1 LSRLF
6 SEMSHS
12 ELLSIMQG
20 RIVPIDWKP
29 VSAEQ
34 MRERQLSKASVKIEI
49 DKERLAQ
56 TGRELWSEL
65 HTSVTFETLSTW
77 ETKIPNFAC
86 GCKKFYD
93 GWKQANEPRQ
103 DDFFAWTVELHNAV
117 NAKLGKPIMDLKD
130 ARQLW
135 MV

>member
-1 LSRLF
+1 MSRLF

-20 RIVPIDWKP
+20 RVVPIDWKP

-34 MRERQLSKASVKIEI
+34 LRERQLSKASVKIEI
-49 DKERLAQ
+49 DRERLAQ

-65 HTSVTFETLSTW
+65 HTSVTIETLQAW
-77 ETKIPNFAC
+77 EEKIPNYS
-86 GCKKFYD
+86 CKCKAFYTA
-93 GWKQANEPRQ
+93 WKVDNPPRQ
-103 DDFFAWTVELHNAV
+103 DDFFSWTVELHNAV
-117 NAKLGKPIMDLKD
+117 NTKLGKPTIAMEE
-130 ARQLW
+130 ARRLW